1 MLHSDLNYLLKT
13 ELSGVEFLMYQTL
26 VTRNIKT
33 VSWSATFRY
42 AANSCGCKMDTFLFR
57 VPNILIRSDRPKK
70 IHRQELAHLR
80 VQNSENLRHCQG
92 MKNFLSMD
100 PVTSSGTHSGC
111 FPYRR
116 KPRFLGQILLLAQ
129 RFL

>member
-1 MLHSDLNYLLKT
+1 
-13 ELSGVEFLMYQTL
+13 
-26 VTRNIKT
+26 
-33 VSWSATFRY
+33 
-42 AANSCGCKMDTFLFR
+42 MDTFLFR

-116 KPRFLGQILLLAQ
+116 KPRVSGSDSFIGTTFSVII
-129 RFL
+129 